1 VPRRQ
6 PHPRP
11 ARKRNHRKRS
21 GAVSAPI
28 TFANVDASGAP
39 SIVMRTST
47 PNAIVIEDRAGGGAE
62 DNGDGGVHAGALAG
76 PASLASRATR
86 TGTNAGVLRAPIR
99 SRRQRYRRLALTSA
113 LRAISVT
120 TAPGSSMAATSR
132 AFSAALH
139 RLRRSTDVMTSTHS
153 MIAFPSGARV
163 WLATG
168 HTDIQLDRPRS
179 HVLLRGKGRKERI
192 VPIPSDLAKGLK
204 ALMNE
209 RGVAF
214 HETRPIFVGSRETR
228 LTRFGATHIVRRA
241 VATATLAIPDLARK
255 PISPYDPAAI
265 WGGPTNHPGL
275 VGAFASRHDASLC
288 CCRRRNDATRTGKGG
303 CFRQRRRSL

>member
-1 VPRRQ
+1 
-6 PHPRP
+6 
-11 ARKRNHRKRS
+11 
-21 GAVSAPI
+21 
-28 TFANVDASGAP
+28 
-39 SIVMRTST
+39 
-47 PNAIVIEDRAGGGAE
+47 VIEDRAGGGGGK
-62 DNGDGGVHAGALAG
+62 DGDVQAGALAG
-76 PASLASRATR
+76 PSSLASRATR
-86 TGTNAGVLRAPIR
+86 TGTNVGVLRAPLIR

-209 RGVAF
+209 RGVAL

-228 LTRFGATHIVRRA
+228 LTRFG
-241 VATATLAIPDLARK
+241 DLRM
-255 PISPYDPAAI
+255 PQ
-265 WGGPTNHPGL
+265 PGL
-275 VGAFASRHDASLC
+275 DG
-288 CCRRRNDATRTGKGG
+288 
-303 CFRQRRRSL
+303 